1 MTTWGASVRSLSTE
15 TTLNSVYLFRFPWHA
30 GHHVQGLGN
39 WPNLKWCRSGQVKK
53 KNYTNVRSKN
63 TKTLKGIRSVTKQSM
78 HVLFWTINLF
88 HGVYIPVMYSFLN
101 YPHHYMHQ
109 VAFGYWWKWPP
120 LRFWSFFFFF
130 RSQFSRVLHV
140 QWITCTV
147 YGTYIPLF
155 SIKFFLKIGLTV
167 RFTHLKII
175 LFQYF

>member
-30 GHHVQGLGN
+30 GYHVQGLGN
-39 WPNLKWCRSGQVKK
+39 RPNLKWCRSGQVKK

-109 VAFGYWWKWPP
+109 VAFGYWWKWLY
-120 LRFWSFFFFF
+120 LRFWSVFFFFNEKSIF
-130 RSQFSRVLHV
+130 
-140 QWITCTV
+140 TCTA
-147 YGTYIPLF
+147 LF
-155 SIKFFLKIGLTV
+155 SGFRTLFTRPINLFFQQN
-167 RFTHLKII
+167 FH
-175 LFQYF
+175 

>member
-30 GHHVQGLGN
+30 GYHVQGLGN

-53 KNYTNVRSKN
+53 KKNYTNVRSKN
-63 TKTLKGIRSVTKQSM
+63 TKTQKGRSVTKQSM

-88 HGVYIPVMYSFLN
+88 HGVYIPVMCSFLN
-101 YPHHYMHQ
+101 YPHHYLHQ

-130 RSQFSRVLHV
+130 FRSQFSRALHV
-140 QWITCTV
+140 Q
-147 YGTYIPLF
+147 
-155 SIKFFLKIGLTV
+155 
-167 RFTHLKII
+167 
-175 LFQYF
+175 